1 MTIRVLL
8 ADDQALVRTGF
19 RMILEET
26 DDMEVVGEATD
37 GAEAIA
43 LARTTSPDVVLM
55 DVRMPGTDGVQATQ
69 TIRQDTGTGVAP
81 KVIILTTYDL
91 DEYIYAG
98 LQAGASG
105 FLLKDTLANDLLSAI
120 RTVVAGEAVLA
131 PSAVKRIVER
141 FVDNLPQTPLKT
153 SRSLDS
159 LTPREREILGLV
171 ARGLSNAEIARQL
184 FVSEGTI
191 KTHVAH
197 VLSKLQLRDRV
208 QAVILA
214 YETGV
219 IRPGS
224 A

>member
-26 DDMEVVGEATD
+26 DDMEVVGEAAD

-43 LARTTSPDVVLM
+43 LARATSPDVVLM
-55 DVRMPGTDGVQATQ
+55 DVRMPGTDGVQATRA
-69 TIRQDTGTGVAP
+69 ICEDTTTRVPP

-91 DEYIYAG
+91 DEYVYAG

-105 FLLKDTLANDLLSAI
+105 FLLKDALATDLLSAI

-131 PSAVKRIVER
+131 PSAVKRIIER
-141 FVDNLPQTPLKT
+141 FVDNVPQAPLKA
-153 SRSLDS
+153 SRLLDV

-171 ARGLSNAEIARQL
+171 AKGLSNGEIARQL

-208 QAVILA
+208 QAVVFA

>member
-26 DDMEVVGEATD
+26 DDMEVAGEATD

-43 LARTTSPDVVLM
+43 LARATSPDVVLM
-55 DVRMPGTDGVQATQ
+55 DVRMPGTDGVQATR
-69 TIRQDTGTGVAP
+69 TICQDPTTVTP

-105 FLLKDTLANDLLSAI
+105 FLLKDALADDLLSAI

-141 FVDNLPQTPLKT
+141 FVDYVPRTPLKT
-153 SRSLDS
+153 SWLLDS

-171 ARGLSNAEIARQL
+171 ATGLSNAEIARRL
-184 FVSEGTI
+184 SVSEGTI

-208 QAVILA
+208 QAVVFA

>member
-1 MTIRVLL
+1 
-8 ADDQALVRTGF
+8 
-19 RMILEET
+19 
-26 DDMEVVGEATD
+26 
-37 GAEAIA
+37 
-43 LARTTSPDVVLM
+43 M
-55 DVRMPGTDGVQATQ
+55 DVRMPGTDGVHATRA
-69 TIRQDTGTGVAP
+69 ICHDTTTGVAP

-98 LQAGASG
+98 IQAGASG
-105 FLLKDTLANDLLSAI
+105 FLLKDALASDLLSAI

-131 PSAVKRIVER
+131 PSAIKRIVER
-141 FVDNLPQTPLKT
+141 FVDNVPQTPLKT
-153 SRSLDS
+153 SRLIDS

-171 ARGLSNAEIARQL
+171 AKGLSNAEIAQRL
-184 FVSEGTI
+184 CVSEGTI

-197 VLSKLQLRDRV
+197 LLSKLGLRDRV
-208 QAVILA
+208 QAVVFA